1 MTSSYSSKSSSRAF
15 QGPILLPERFYS
27 SSSFTSSS
35 KSRSP
40 FTIRHVSSSPI
51 LHSYIDDAI
60 KKKSTL
66 NDVPKKKECLCSPAT
81 HPGSFKCGMHRNSY
95 SNNVINSNVKN
106 DNKSDGS
113 KTVSLYH
120 RLYVR
125 RKALVNC
132 LKRLGTVESGLLK
145 RGLASLIKPSAR
157 QLRRREEFQPRPS
170 RLSVM
175 SRANQEL

>member
-1 MTSSYSSKSSSRAF
+1 MTSSYYSKSSSRAF

-27 SSSFTSSS
+27 SSSSSSS

-40 FTIRHVSSSPI
+40 ITMRHVSSSPI

-66 NDVPKKKECLCSPAT
+66 NDVPKKMECLCSPAT

-95 SNNVINSNVKN
+95 SNNVKN
-106 DNKSDGS
+106 DNKSNGS

-132 LKRLGTVESGLLK
+132 LKMLGTDESGLLK
-145 RGLASLIKPSAR
+145 RGLASLIKPSAC
-157 QLRRREEFQPRPS
+157 QLRRLEEFQPRPS

-175 SRANQEL
+175 SKANEEL